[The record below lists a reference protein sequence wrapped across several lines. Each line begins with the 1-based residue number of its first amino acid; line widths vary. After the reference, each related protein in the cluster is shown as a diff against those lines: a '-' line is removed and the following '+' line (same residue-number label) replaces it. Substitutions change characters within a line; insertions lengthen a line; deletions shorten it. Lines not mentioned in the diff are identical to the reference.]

1 MAEFT
6 KEQMADAIR
15 EKLRVIKQNPNTA
28 RYGNVQ
34 DSDGMNIAIYEI
46 ALAVLTAEP
55 EEYIFDHPHGKLF
68 RSISDKSNA
77 GMPGV
82 FPVYRL
88 PLLEG
93 LK

>member
-6 KEQMADAIR
+6 KEQLIEQAVTIRKSAMEMADWDGRSGERAR
-15 EKLRVIKQNPNTA
+15 AALSVI
-28 RYGNVQ
+28 
-34 DSDGMNIAIYEI
+34 EI

>member
-1 MAEFT
+1 MTEFT
-6 KEQMADAIR
+6 KEQLVA
-15 EKLRVIKQNPNTA
+15 RVKQATVINRHRLKERPDVIGPEMDNA
-28 RYGNVQ
+28 LF
-34 DSDGMNIAIYEI
+34 EI
-46 ALAVLTAEP
+46 ALAALTAEP

-93 LK
+93 FK

>member
-1 MAEFT
+1 MKFT
-6 KEQMADAIR
+6 KEQLITRAKLMMRKHREMLTINPDYDGIACDA
-15 EKLRVIKQNPNTA
+15 ELL
-28 RYGNVQ
+28 
-34 DSDGMNIAIYEI
+34 EI
-46 ALAVLTAEP
+46 ALEALTAEP